1 MARLFYIFII
11 MCIST
16 TVWSQS
22 LTEDKELALLVD
34 VVKMLRVAG
43 EKNFNKGI
51 DLLQSDY
58 KWTPMDETGNIRS
71 GVECNATEGVPSF
84 RLNRIMSRVAGNRR
98 YESTHGDMING
109 ENTDYDYSLYER
121 ALKPD
126 AEVSYELKGREGRQ
140 TFVIVPYNKSA
151 TMEAYIESDDV
162 RITGD
167 RKPDGSIVISWTTN
181 LPTMTHEFLLVVR
194 NDMPSSQS
202 FVILN
207 HNSRSK

>member
-1 MARLFYIFII
+1 MVRLICIYIMMYIG
-11 MCIST
+11 T
-16 TVWSQS
+16 TAWAQS
-22 LTEDKELALLVD
+22 STEDKELASLVD

-43 EKNFNKGI
+43 EKNYNKGI
-51 DLLQSDY
+51 ELLQADY
-58 KWTPMDETGNIRS
+58 KWTPMDETGNIRD
-71 GVECNATEGVPSF
+71 GVECRATEGVPSF
-84 RLNRIMSRVAGNRR
+84 RLNRIMSRVAGSRR

-167 RKPDGSIVISWTTN
+167 RKPDGCIVISWTTN
-181 LPTMTHEFLLVVR
+181 LPTLSHVFQLVVR
-194 NDMPSSQS
+194 NGMPSSQS
-202 FVILN
+202 FVIIN
-207 HNSRSK
+207 HNTRTK